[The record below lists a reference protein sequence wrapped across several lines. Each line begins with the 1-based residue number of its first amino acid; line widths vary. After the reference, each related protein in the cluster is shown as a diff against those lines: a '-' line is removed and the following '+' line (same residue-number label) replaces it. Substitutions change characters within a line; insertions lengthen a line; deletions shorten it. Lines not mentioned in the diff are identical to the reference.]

1 MRDEAEKRIGHL
13 YPPVEVTSALVR
25 ERPDLKPYEGR
36 KLTVIA
42 WLWARTVKSPNPAF
56 ADVDVPLAST
66 FMLSTKKGKEAY
78 VEPVIEGR
86 GYRFEVNV
94 GPPPDEDAARAGTK
108 LSRGA
113 NFRCLMLL
121 VRLNAKIEDSHEID
135 RGYTLEPAATL
146 EGPTDFIGITEID
159 GSAGPGAVVYH
170 EGISSQAKFPRR
182 WLSDH
187 DLTARSC
194 RVIRVK
200 GESMEPT
207 LPNRSLVLVNLASD
221 ERKQHGIFA
230 IRTGDELIVKRLAFD
245 PKVGW
250 LLESDHPDRTEW
262 PNKTLARRRGSR
274 RRGQVG
280 RAKPAVHG

>member
-1 MRDEAEKRIGHL
+1 MLLTGKRIRKARRL
-13 YPPVEVTSALVR
+13 REVTQTELAKMVGTSPSQISMM
-25 ERPDLKPYEGR
+25 ETNKSGTSLK
-36 KLTVIA
+36 TAIA
-42 WLWARTVKSPNPAF
+42 V
-56 ADVDVPLAST
+56 
-66 FMLSTKKGKEAY
+66 
-78 VEPVIEGR
+78 
-86 GYRFEVNV
+86 
-94 GPPPDEDAARAGTK
+94 ARALDISLDYLAGWVDDPTPAR
-108 LSRGA
+108 L
-113 NFRCLMLL
+113 LL

-187 DLTARSC
+187 GLTARSC

-207 LPNRSLVLVNLASD
+207 LPNRSLVLVDLASD
-221 ERKQHGIFA
+221 KPKQHGIFA

-250 LLESDHPDRTEW
+250 LLESDNPIRAEW
-262 PNKTLARRRGSR
+262 PTKPWPDDAVVVGEVRW
-274 RRGQVG
+274 VG
-280 RAKPAVHG
+280 RSLP